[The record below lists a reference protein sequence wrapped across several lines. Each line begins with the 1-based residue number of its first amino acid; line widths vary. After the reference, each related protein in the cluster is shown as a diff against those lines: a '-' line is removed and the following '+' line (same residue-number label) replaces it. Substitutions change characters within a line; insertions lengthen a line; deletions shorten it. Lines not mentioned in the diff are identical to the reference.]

1 MPNRAKKVRLTRAE
15 KIERDI
21 RLAYRKQERAVEMR
35 EKADRMLRSSA
46 ISLASLHKAKRRLE
60 AKAADALVETAAAP
74 PPPPVP
80 EPVPKPNGDGAPKP
94 KRQRKPKPKAET
106 LGESC
111 DRIMTETIMSHQPKA
126 DREARMK
133 SLGFH
138 KTSR

>member
-1 MPNRAKKVRLTRAE
+1 METTMPHRAKKVRLTKAE

-60 AKAADALVETAAAP
+60 AKAADMLVETAAP
-74 PPPPVP
+74 PPPPPAP
-80 EPVPKPNGDGAPKP
+80 EPAPKPNGDGASKP
-94 KRQRKPKPKAET
+94 KRQRKPK
-106 LGESC
+106 LL
-111 DRIMTETIMSHQPKA
+111 A
-126 DREARMK
+126 DTAPPERAAAHEARMK
-133 SLGFH
+133 SLGFR